1 MAENSCNSHYVSV
14 WRRKKLFSVQ
24 LFGFLQ
30 VWKIMLCENT
40 EEHWRDGGVCGS
52 VRREQLETSA
62 LLSATVCQQC
72 TSVFYLIPMS
82 PQPRGEHPRDLS
94 VCNIKWWLF
103 YLKLGSDHWKMT
115 AWRLVTRGLV
125 HCSRDVCVFCRC
137 VHSCAALW
145 CVTALCECPPRG
157 PLMLHVFSGL
167 DVLYI
172 YCIKCRVS

>member
-62 LLSATVCQQC
+62 LLSATVCQHLV
-72 TSVFYLIPMS
+72 SYLIPMS

-103 YLKLGSDHWKMT
+103 NLKLGSDHWKMT

-125 HCSRDVCVFCRC
+125 HCSGDVCVFCRR

-145 CVTALCECPPRG
+145 CVTALCERPPRG

-167 DVLYI
+167 EVLYI